1 MVTSIYFV
9 SSIMGR
15 TAAKRTASSGT
26 GRTVAKKAKVVATR
40 KPKSPPTCVKKH
52 TTASSIPGP
61 VQNGQEGPAS
71 TVSDAVSEP
80 TDETTPPK
88 TTENSNHGQDTSTQS
103 EPEATAQHASGN
115 TGAEAVS
122 STTDSCTPP
131 QTTQKSTQGHK
142 PATHGDPDSADE
154 FQDPSMQPVVYAGR
168 VNPRQ
173 ENEKL
178 KYAAEK
184 RQEIALKLL
193 ETVDFN
199 ELLQTAPTYLEVEQ
213 SSESSDEDDEKEDQ
227 ASTKKTKGR
236 KATESRKKTAPVSS
250 TNNAPVNSSSPDG
263 SKMSNASVKKEK
275 SGKMKEQVVGS
286 AIILNTFDTN
296 ELRKE
301 IHKTRK
307 RMNYLTKLFYD
318 AYRECLRYRNE
329 YYDLALKQTKMS
341 DQVHMRETL
350 KVTGRIERPFNV
362 VDDNLLHGKKLR
374 SGQLPP
380 NARPLDE
387 NEQYDFSF
395 KDYTHDML
403 RNIQRNASDKDPT
416 DDSEHH
422 HKRRNICMLQTFEER
437 CYLCGKYFQTKR
449 GLNSHLT
456 KHTDQFYKCT
466 LCSKEKQFTCEAA
479 YKNHL
484 KWHAKGEIWHY
495 CPFIYPDTQQHCGKK
510 FEFSHHLDSHTLSHY
525 PPSKACRVH
534 KDCAAIYTYESER
547 KKHETKGVAKKIF
560 ECTPCGKKFKDFMNR
575 KIHMLKFHHPGSQYF
590 ISPAPKP
597 PVIQRSVTGSANVA
611 PAGDVEYGNENT
623 ENEESSTPPA
633 TNPDESINSVSATGF
648 SGRTEENKKER
659 KPRKQV
665 LPAKNLSVNDP
676 NLAIPMDSGLDIST
690 DHDQDTTRRS
700 MSTSFTTGS
709 EYEPNLAEEA
719 HAYDS
724 DSPSECD
731 DSDKDKDYLPDV

>member
-1 MVTSIYFV
+1 
-9 SSIMGR
+9 MGR
-15 TAAKRTASSGT
+15 SAAKRTASSSPGS
-26 GRTVAKKAKVVATR
+26 TVTKKPKVAVTR
-40 KPKSPPTCVKKH
+40 KPKSPPTRVKKH
-52 TTASSIPGP
+52 TTADSTPGP
-61 VQNGQEGPAS
+61 VNNGQEVPAS
-71 TVSDAVSEP
+71 R
-80 TDETTPPK
+80 DEATPPK
-88 TTENSNHGQDTSTQS
+88 TSDNSNKGQDTGTQRET
-103 EPEATAQHASGN
+103 EPTAHQVPANS
-115 TGAEAVS
+115 GAEAVS
-122 STTDSCTPP
+122 TPP
-131 QTTQKSTQGHK
+131 EISQNSKQGHE
-142 PATHGDPDSADE
+142 PATHDDKDSADE
-154 FQDPSMQPVVYAGR
+154 FEDPSMQPVVVAGR
-168 VNPRQ
+168 VNPRV

-178 KYAAEK
+178 KYAAQK
-184 RQEIALKLL
+184 RQEIALKILQ
-193 ETVDFN
+193 TTDFN
-199 ELLQTAPTYLEVEQ
+199 ELLQTAPTYVEVEQ
-213 SSESSDEDDEKEDQ
+213 SSESSDDGNENEDE
-227 ASTKKTKGR
+227 ASNPTETTKKQKTTK
-236 KATESRKKTAPVSS
+236 SSKKTAPVSS
-250 TNNAPVNSSSPDG
+250 TDNAPVNSSSPDEN
-263 SKMSNASVKKEK
+263 KTATAPVKKEK
-275 SGKMKEQVVGS
+275 GGKAKEQVVGS
-286 AIILNTFDTN
+286 AIILDTFDTS

-318 AYRECLRYRNE
+318 AYRECLRYCNE

-362 VDDNLLHGKKLR
+362 VEDNLLHGKKLR

-380 NARPLDE
+380 NARPLDD

-403 RNIQRNASDKDPT
+403 RNIQRNASDKDPS

-422 HKRRNICMLQTFEER
+422 HKRRNICMMQTFEER

-466 LCSKEKQFTCEAA
+466 LFPKEKQYTCEAA
-479 YKNHL
+479 YKKHL
-484 KWHAKGEIWHY
+484 KWHANGEIWHH
-495 CPFIYPDTQQHCGKK
+495 CDFIYPDTQKACGKK
-510 FEFSHHLDSHTLSHY
+510 FEFKHHLDSHTLSHY
-525 PPSKACRVH
+525 PPSKECRIH

-560 ECTPCGKKFKDFMNR
+560 ECTPCGKRFKDFTNR
-575 KIHMLKFHHPGSQYF
+575 KIHMLKVHHPASPHY

-597 PVIQRSVTGSANVA
+597 PVVQRSATGSANVA
-611 PAGDVEYGNENT
+611 PAGDVDYGNEN
-623 ENEESSTPPA
+623 ENENTDQEQS
-633 TNPDESINSVSATGF
+633 SINTNQPDQNINSISATGF
-648 SGRTEENKKER
+648 SGRTEDTTTTAKR

-676 NLAIPMDSGLDIST
+676 NLAIPMDSGLDLST
-690 DHDQDTTRRS
+690 DQDTTQRS

-724 DSPSECD
+724 DVSSQAD
-731 DSDKDKDYLPDV
+731 DTDKDKDYLPDV